1 MHYITKAGVKFLNET
16 QAKIPQVDAIT
27 NNRNITPETVEA
39 LEDKLPTSSGERS
52 TAKNPAGE
60 ARIRAHQSRVDNIK
74 KVKAK
79 TGKELT

>member
-16 QAKIPQVDAIT
+16 QAKKPKATPNRQV
-27 NNRNITPETVEA
+27 ITPETVEA

-60 ARIRAHQSRVDNIK
+60 ARIRAHQARVDNIK